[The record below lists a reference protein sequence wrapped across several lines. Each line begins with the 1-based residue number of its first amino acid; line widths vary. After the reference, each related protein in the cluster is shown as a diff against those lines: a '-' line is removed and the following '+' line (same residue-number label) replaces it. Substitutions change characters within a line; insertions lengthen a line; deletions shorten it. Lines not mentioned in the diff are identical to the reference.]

1 LARPAAPIKV
11 TGAFF
16 ILAVILSPAER
27 GEESREIL
35 PPQGEVRMTNQGRF
49 AKIHLMDLNDLKTR
63 AFHEIAEA
71 KEVKALEGARVKYL
85 GRERGELTKILRSL
99 KDRPLAD
106 RQKVGPLAN
115 ILRKEI
121 EDGLKAK
128 FKKLEEKQ
136 IKRSAQL
143 DVSMPGKKIKLGH
156 LHPLTLIENKIKEIF
171 SGLNFSVVEGP
182 EVESDY
188 YNFDALNIP
197 ANHPA
202 RDMWDTFWLRQNG
215 IKNSE
220 RLLLRTHTSPM
231 QIRYMETHE
240 PPFQIIV
247 PGRVFRYEAIDAS
260 HEINFHQVEG
270 LMVGESVSL
279 ANFKYIITEFLK
291 RLFDENTQVRF
302 RPSYFP
308 FVEPGLEIDI
318 KLGGDWLEVM
328 GAGMVHPKVFDA
340 VKYNPKF
347 VKGFAFGL
355 GLERM
360 AMIKYKI
367 PDIRMFYENDMRF
380 LKQF

>member
-1 LARPAAPIKV
+1 
-11 TGAFF
+11 
-16 ILAVILSPAER
+16 
-27 GEESREIL
+27 
-35 PPQGEVRMTNQGRF
+35 
-49 AKIHLMDLNDLKTR
+49 
-63 AFHEIAEA
+63 
-71 KEVKALEGARVKYL
+71 
-85 GRERGELTKILRSL
+85 
-99 KDRPLAD
+99 
-106 RQKVGPLAN
+106 
-115 ILRKEI
+115 
-121 EDGLKAK
+121 
-128 FKKLEEKQ
+128 
-136 IKRSAQL
+136 
-143 DVSMPGKKIKLGH
+143 
-156 LHPLTLIENKIKEIF
+156 
-171 SGLNFSVVEGP
+171 
-182 EVESDY
+182 
-188 YNFDALNIP
+188 
-197 ANHPA
+197 
-202 RDMWDTFWLRQNG
+202 
-215 IKNSE
+215 
-220 RLLLRTHTSPM
+220 M